1 MGRKSKYD
9 NSTVSTSEIFR
20 AGMYLRLSREDG
32 DKMESDSIAS
42 QRAIIEK
49 FIQTH
54 DNIILAETYID
65 DGFTGTN
72 FNRPD
77 FKRMEQDWENKQI
90 NCIIVKD
97 LSRFGRDYIDM
108 GNYLERVFP
117 TLDIRFIAI
126 NDGYDNYNQ
135 QDNDT
140 LMVPVKNVFN
150 GYYAKD
156 IQKKVNSS
164 LNQKRQEGLF
174 LGSFTTYG
182 YKRDTQDKHKLVID
196 EYPASIV
203 RRIFNEYN
211 QGKGQIAIA
220 KALNDEKI
228 LCPSAYKSSKGL
240 KYKNCNKL
248 NDTSYWTYATVHRIL
263 LNQMYIGDMVQG
275 KTHRKIMKGKATMN
289 DKKDWVIV
297 KGTHEPIIDKDL
309 WESVQRQFTVDTRQD
324 IIDGMQNNVHIFAGL
339 IVCADCKRA
348 MSKNKTNKTFY
359 YVCSSNKRYGKCTRH
374 AIKYDVIY
382 NIVLEDLNKCIENI
396 KDLQHSIE
404 SNRPIIKQNN
414 DSIMLA
420 LKHAKSELAKVQRLK
435 KGLYEDY
442 KAELLTQEEYLSY
455 RDDYT
460 TKEKAFL
467 QEVETLEAKSNQT
480 PESIFEN
487 SRWIVEL
494 LKYKKITKLDRD
506 IVLKM
511 VDSIEVSENN
521 VINITYNFSDE
532 LDSILNSKFQIK

>member
-9 NSTVSTSEIFR
+9 NSNVSASEIFR

-49 FIQTH
+49 FIRTH
-54 DNIILAETYID
+54 NNIILAETYID

-77 FKRMEQDWENKQI
+77 FRRMEQDWKNKQI

-203 RRIFNEYN
+203 RRIFKEYN

-220 KALNDEKI
+220 KALNDENI

-248 NDTSYWTYATVHRIL
+248 NDISYWTYATVHRIL
-263 LNQMYIGDMVQG
+263 LNQMYLGDMVQG

-309 WESVQRQFTVDTRQD
+309 WESVQRQFAVDTRQD

-382 NIVLEDLNKCIENI
+382 NIVLEDLNKCIDSI

-460 TKEKAFL
+460 TNEKAFL

-480 PESIFEN
+480 PESFFEN
-487 SRWIVEL
+487 SKWIVEL

-532 LDSILNSKFQIK
+532 LDSILNSI

>member
-9 NSTVSTSEIFR
+9 NSTVSASEIFR

-49 FIQTH
+49 FIRTH
-54 DNIILAETYID
+54 NNIILAETYID

-77 FKRMEQDWENKQI
+77 FRRMEQDWKNKQI

-203 RRIFNEYN
+203 RRIFKEYN

-220 KALNDEKI
+220 KALNDENI

-248 NDTSYWTYATVHRIL
+248 NDISYWTYATVHRIL
-263 LNQMYIGDMVQG
+263 LNQMYLGDMVQG

-309 WESVQRQFTVDTRQD
+309 WESVQRQFAVDTRQD

-382 NIVLEDLNKCIENI
+382 NIVLEDLNKCIDSI

-460 TKEKAFL
+460 TNEKAFL

-480 PESIFEN
+480 PESFFEN
-487 SRWIVEL
+487 SKWIVEL

-532 LDSILNSKFQIK
+532 LDSILNSI